1 MKLGFIC
8 LNLPGHLNPMTA
20 LARHLQDRNHEVVF
34 LYSSGAAGLAF
45 VPGPEK
51 DHFNENRPE
60 LSKMEGEDA
69 LQFSARVLMAQTEAM
84 LKSMPAMVQANGV
97 DALVLDMGIFY
108 LELGAMQ
115 LGMPYVHISNSLH
128 LDFSGYT
135 PLCLYD
141 WPHET
146 TTAALA
152 RNREGVAK
160 LVRLLESSNASIRA
174 YAEKAELKIDWEDPG
189 YTLSPFA
196 AITQVPRAFDFESS
210 HWPPQFYHTGPFHDG
225 KGRES
230 VDFPWERLTGEPLI
244 YASMGTILNGR
255 LDVFRTIVA
264 ALAKHND
271 LQLVL
276 SVGDQVEPEQIG
288 PVPGNAII
296 VKRAHNWSC

>member
-1 MKLGFIC
+1 MVRWATSSLSPAAMNC
-8 LNLPGHLNPMTA
+8 RTA
-20 LARHLQDRNHEVVF
+20 R
-34 LYSSGAAGLAF
+34 
-45 VPGPEK
+45 
-51 DHFNENRPE
+51 NENRPE

-135 PLCLYD
+135 PLCLYG

-160 LVRLLESSNASIRA
+160 LVRLLESSSASIRA
-174 YAEKAELKIDWEDPG
+174 YAEQAGLKIDWEDPG

-230 VDFPWERLTGEPLI
+230 VDFP
-244 YASMGTILNGR
+244 SGTSINS
-255 LDVFRTIVA
+255 
-264 ALAKHND
+264 K
-271 LQLVL
+271 Q
-276 SVGDQVEPEQIG
+276 
-288 PVPGNAII
+288 
-296 VKRAHNWSC
+296 